1 MYIAQRTWQGMIELL
16 QDGGNSNMLF
26 QLFLVFAKIGAFTL
40 GGGYAMVPIIQSEVV
55 DKKKWIDKDE
65 FIDILAVS
73 QSTPGAL
80 AINMSTFI
88 GYKTRG
94 ILGAVFATL
103 GCVMPSFVSIILIA
117 MFFSRIMGQNI
128 VQQAFMGIR
137 PAVAALITF
146 SVYKIGKTSKI
157 KLWWYT
163 ITVLAFISNL
173 FLKQDPILIIFVS
186 GLVGFLFGREKKPQG
201 QEELTGEEG
210 EDR

>member
-1 MYIAQRTWQGMIELL
+1 
-16 QDGGNSNMLF
+16 MLF

-80 AINMSTFI
+80 AVNMSTFV
-88 GYKTRG
+88 GFRLKG
-94 ILGAVFATL
+94 ILGSAAATL
-103 GCVMPSFVSIILIA
+103 GCILPSFVSILLIA
-117 MFFSRIMGQNI
+117 MFFTRIMGENI

-163 ITVLAFISNL
+163 VTVLAFVSNL
-173 FLKQDPILIIFVS
+173 FLNQDPILIIVSS
-186 GLVGFLFGREKKPQG
+186 GLVGFLFGREKKFPD
-201 QEELTGEEG
+201 QERPVIARG
-210 EDR
+210 EDGENGNSN

>member
-1 MYIAQRTWQGMIELL
+1 MLL
-16 QDGGNSNMLF
+16 
-26 QLFLVFAKIGAFTL
+26 QLFLIFAKIGAFTL

-55 DKKKWIDKDE
+55 DKKKWIEKNE

-88 GYKTRG
+88 GYKIRG

-103 GCVMPSFVSIILIA
+103 GCVVPSFISIVLIA
-117 MFFSRIMGQNI
+117 MFFSRIMGESI

-146 SVYKIGKTSKI
+146 SVYKIGKTSEI

-163 ITVLAFISNL
+163 ITVLAFIANL
-173 FLKQDPILIIFVS
+173 FLKQDPILIIIACGVT
-186 GLVGFLFGREKKPQG
+186 GFIFGRESKPPKQDKTM
-201 QEELTGEEG
+201 ETGEE
-210 EDR
+210 R

>member
-1 MYIAQRTWQGMIELL
+1 
-16 QDGGNSNMLF
+16 MLF

-80 AINMSTFI
+80 AVNMSTFI
-88 GYKTRG
+88 GYKLKG
-94 ILGAVFATL
+94 ITGAALATL
-103 GCVMPSFVSIILIA
+103 GCVLPSFLSIILIA
-117 MFFSRIMGQNI
+117 LFFTAIMGEKI

-146 SVYKIGKTSKI
+146 SVYKIGKSSKI

-163 ITVLAFISNL
+163 ITVLAFLSNL
-173 FLKQDPILIIFVS
+173 FLKQDPILIIISS
-186 GLVGFLFGREKKPQG
+186 GLIGFLFGRGKKFPDQEKPVEVQG
-201 QEELTGEEG
+201 EG
-210 EDR
+210 ESNGNNN

>member
-1 MYIAQRTWQGMIELL
+1 
-16 QDGGNSNMLF
+16 MLF
-26 QLFLVFAKIGAFTL
+26 QLFLVFAKIGAFTI

-94 ILGAVFATL
+94 ILGAAFATL
-103 GCVMPSFVSIILIA
+103 GCVIPSFVSIILIA
-117 MFFSRIMGQNI
+117 MFFTRIMGEDI

-157 KLWWYT
+157 RLWWYT
-163 ITVLAFISNL
+163 VTVLSFVANL
-173 FLKQDPILIIFVS
+173 ILNQDPILIIVAS
-186 GLVGFLFGREKKPQG
+186 GVVGFLFGREKKPSE
-201 QEELTGEEG
+201 QEETIAAKGEG
-210 EDR
+210 K

>member
-1 MYIAQRTWQGMIELL
+1 
-16 QDGGNSNMLF
+16 MLF
-26 QLFLVFAKIGAFTL
+26 QLFLTFAKIGAFTL

-80 AINMSTFI
+80 AVNMATFI
-88 GYKTRG
+88 GFKIKG
-94 ILGAVFATL
+94 ILGSTAATL
-103 GCVMPSFVSIILIA
+103 GCVLPSFVSILLIA
-117 MFFSRIMGQNI
+117 MFFTRIMGDNI

-163 ITVLAFISNL
+163 ITVLAFVSNL
-173 FLKQDPILIIFVS
+173 FLKQDPILIIIAS
-186 GLVGFLFGREKKPQG
+186 GLIGFLFGREKKPSDQG
-201 QEELTGEEG
+201 KSVIAGG
-210 EDR
+210 EDGENGNSN